1 MLPAAVESRTKLEPM
16 STGMAPPT
24 TAELRWFGVLV
35 PTALTAIGAILLW
48 RLDSCVAASIPWSIG
63 LAIGLCFLSLPRLR
77 RPLYR
82 GWMRATRPLGA
93 LISYLTLAV
102 IFYLVITP
110 VALVLRL
117 AGRDALALRFD
128 RRLPSY
134 WSARERDD
142 DLDRYFRQ
150 S

>member
-1 MLPAAVESRTKLEPM
+1 MV
-16 STGMAPPT
+16 PPT
-24 TAELRWFGVLV
+24 TAQLRWFGVLV
-35 PTALTAIGAILLW
+35 PTALAAIGAVLLW
-48 RLDSCVAASIPWSIG
+48 RLDSRVAAAIPWSIG

-93 LISYLTLAV
+93 LVSHLALAL

-110 VALVLRL
+110 IALVLRL
-117 AGRDALALRFD
+117 AGRDALELRFD
-128 RRLPSY
+128 RELPSG
-134 WSARERDD
+134 WTARERED

>member
-1 MLPAAVESRTKLEPM
+1 MLPIVVELRIKPGPM
-16 STGMAPPT
+16 STGMAAPT

-35 PTALTAIGAILLW
+35 PTALAAIGAVLLW
-48 RLDSCVAASIPWSIG
+48 RLDSRVAASIPWSIG

-82 GWMRATRPLGA
+82 GWMGATQPLGA
-93 LISYLTLAV
+93 LVSHLTLAV

-110 VALVLRL
+110 VALVFRL
-117 AGRDALALRFD
+117 AGRDALALRFPSK
-128 RRLPSY
+128 LPSY
-134 WSARERDD
+134 WTARERND